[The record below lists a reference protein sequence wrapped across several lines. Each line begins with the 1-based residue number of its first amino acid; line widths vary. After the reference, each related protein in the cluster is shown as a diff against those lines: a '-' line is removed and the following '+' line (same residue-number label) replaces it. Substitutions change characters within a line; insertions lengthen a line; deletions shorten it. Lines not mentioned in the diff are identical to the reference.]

1 MPRHARGPYLWL
13 RPPRERGDP
22 SIWIIRDA
30 GRQFSTGLGV
40 GDRGDAERRLAE
52 YIAGKYAPARRERD
66 IADIPIADVINVYL
80 ADVAPSQAR
89 PEKAAERCGRLLGFF
104 GERRLN
110 EVTGATCRAYAERR
124 GSNGGARR
132 DLQDLAAAIGHHAR
146 EGLHRSVVRVALPPK
161 GQARQRWLT
170 RDEVARLLWTC
181 WRNREVQEGK
191 PTDKRPLRHLVRV
204 LLIGVYTGSRPGAIL
219 NASWRQGP
227 GLSWVDTINGVFHR
241 HAEGDAESTKR
252 QPTVRL
258 SPRLLAHLRRW
269 KRLDGGRRTYVV
281 SYHGYKVRQRQ
292 DGAPHR
298 LQAGWRRAGHGVHA
312 TPHRGVMAGCARTA
326 DSEGGRLHRHGRT
339 NDLEPLRTSGAGLSG
354 RSRARDRPKSVA
366 VAESVASFL
375 GRKANPLRRLVGR
388 AGLEPATRPL

>member
-281 SYHGYKVRQRQ
+281 SYHGYKVLSVKTALHTACKLAGVEPVTAYTLRHTAASWLVARGLPTRKVADFIGTGEQMILSHYGHLAPDYQ
-292 DGAPHR
+292 DEA
-298 LQAGWRRAGHGVHA
+298 ARAI
-312 TPHRGVMAGCARTA
+312 
-326 DSEGGRLHRHGRT
+326 
-339 NDLEPLRTSGAGLSG
+339 
-354 RSRARDRPKSVA
+354 
-366 VAESVASFL
+366 
-375 GRKANPLRRLVGR
+375 GRKA
-388 AGLEPATRPL
+388 